1 MRQQEIQD
9 WLTYWQN
16 ANMVAIHAI
25 RAFDQVHQA
34 RRFCSCMRVGVFA
47 DVTDLAIWR
56 ALENMRSDKYSEMAA
71 PS

>member
-1 MRQQEIQD
+1 MQTQAQIQN

-16 ANMVAIHAI
+16 ANMVAVEEI

-34 RRFCSCMRVGVFA
+34 RRFCSCMREGVFA

-56 ALENMRSDKYSEMAA
+56 ALENTRSGKYPEVAA
-71 PS
+71 